1 MRASCC
7 TGVCPGEEGL
17 GRAAGELVALV
28 LHALL
33 ARSEFEVAGLGRKLE
48 EVAGLTVEGRAELHE
63 GGEPDSLDVA
73 RANARDV
80 HGTDVDSARKLVDG
94 DLPLSHNHIESGD
107 DFHGA
112 PLHEIVAQ
120 VLQERPVAED
130 SRQRE
135 NDYCEQDVLGV
146 DIEGARFDSLKV
158 NAVGQ
163 ITADELVGE
172 KSGGD

>member
-120 VLQERPVAED
+120 VLQERPITED

-135 NDYCEQDVLGV
+135 NDYCENQSANINV
-146 DIEGARFDSLKV
+146 DGSRLDAL
-158 NAVGQ
+158 
-163 ITADELVGE
+163 E
-172 KSGGD
+172 KDTVW

>member
-135 NDYCEQDVLGV
+135 NDYCENQSASINV
-146 DIEGARFDSLKV
+146 DGSRLDAL
-158 NAVGQ
+158 
-163 ITADELVGE
+163 E
-172 KSGGD
+172 KDTVW

>member
-63 GGEPDSLDVA
+63 GGEPDSLYVA

-120 VLQERPVAED
+120 VLQERPITED

-135 NDYCEQDVLGV
+135 NDYCENQSASINV
-146 DIEGARFDSLKV
+146 DGSRLDAL
-158 NAVGQ
+158 
-163 ITADELVGE
+163 E
-172 KSGGD
+172 KDTVW

>member
-7 TGVCPGEEGL
+7 TRVCPGEEGL
-17 GRAAGELVALV
+17 GRAARELVALV

-120 VLQERPVAED
+120 VLQERPITED

-135 NDYCEQDVLGV
+135 NDYCENQSASINV
-146 DIEGARFDSLKV
+146 DGSRLDAL
-158 NAVGQ
+158 
-163 ITADELVGE
+163 E
-172 KSGGD
+172 KDTVW

>member
-120 VLQERPVAED
+120 VLQERPITED

-135 NDYCEQDVLGV
+135 NDYCENQSASINV
-146 DIEGARFDSLKV
+146 DGSRLDAL
-158 NAVGQ
+158 
-163 ITADELVGE
+163 E
-172 KSGGD
+172 KDTVW

>member
-1 MRASCC
+1 M
-7 TGVCPGEEGL
+7 CPGEEGL

-120 VLQERPVAED
+120 VLQERPITED

-135 NDYCEQDVLGV
+135 NDYCENQSASINV
-146 DIEGARFDSLKV
+146 DGSRLDAL
-158 NAVGQ
+158 
-163 ITADELVGE
+163 E
-172 KSGGD
+172 KDTVW

>member
-17 GRAAGELVALV
+17 GRAAGGLVALV

-120 VLQERPVAED
+120 VLQERPITED

-135 NDYCEQDVLGV
+135 NDYCENQSASINV
-146 DIEGARFDSLKV
+146 DGSRLDAL
-158 NAVGQ
+158 
-163 ITADELVGE
+163 E
-172 KSGGD
+172 KDTVW